1 MKSFL
6 NLSWSLYKFRTCKP
20 FVPPLI
26 WGQSQESITWNQSK
40 FLQAARQLPFQHKG
54 YTQRTAPHMGFETT
68 AASLKMLNHQPK
80 SKNTHT
86 SRRMLHR
93 HAPYCNPRRNTIKL
107 SKRLILIKVVTEE
120 WARGGRLWGAPIGTG
135 LAVRGQVS
143 SQAAQMPPT
152 EGERGL
158 PGRSRASCL
167 RCLALPEEKVPGCF
181 STMPPFPSWASK
193 GERAQGN
200 RRDLKITVTFK
211 AFCKA
216 SGATVQQNKDST
228 KNPVNHRTKP
238 FCKDW

>member
-40 FLQAARQLPFQHKG
+40 FLQVARQLPFQHKG

-93 HAPYCNPRRNTIKL
+93 HAPYCNPRRNTSKL

-120 WARGGRLWGAPIGTG
+120 WARGGRLWGAPVGTG

-143 SQAAQMPPT
+143 SRCGGQQPSSPDASHWRGKGTAGKEQSQLPQM
-152 EGERGL
+152 
-158 PGRSRASCL
+158 
-167 RCLALPEEKVPGCF
+167 
-181 STMPPFPSWASK
+181 
-193 GERAQGN
+193 
-200 RRDLKITVTFK
+200 
-211 AFCKA
+211 
-216 SGATVQQNKDST
+216 SGATRGEGPWVFQHNAPLPKLGQQGGEGTRKQERPQDHRHLQSLLQGKWCYCPT
-228 KNPVNHRTKP
+228 K
-238 FCKDW
+238 